1 MKQLY
6 GKVNNP
12 SGLTSRLSAELVAE
26 ANRTSCKVTL
36 YSHDDEADLKSIM
49 NMMALVIRH
58 DEEFKIVIEGDTE
71 EAVAKKFKKLLEQL
85 NLLK

>member
-36 YSHDDEADLKSIM
+36 YSHD
-49 NMMALVIRH
+49 
-58 DEEFKIVIEGDTE
+58 E
-71 EAVAKKFKKLLEQL
+71 EAASRNADPDAVCPLLRSRPG
-85 NLLK
+85 

>member
-36 YSHDDEADLKSIM
+36 YSHDDEADLKSIT
-49 NMMALVIRH
+49 NNPENI
-58 DEEFKIVIEGDTE
+58 KIKEIEGDTE
-71 EAVAKKFKKLLEQL
+71 EAVAKKFKKLLEEL

>member
-6 GKVNNP
+6 SKVNNP

-36 YSHDDEADLKSIM
+36 YSHDEEADLKSIM

-58 DEEFKIVIEGDTE
+58 GEEFKIVIEGDTE
-71 EAVAKKFKKLLEQL
+71 EAVAKKFKKLLEEL

>member
-58 DEEFKIVIEGDTE
+58 GEEFKMVIEGDTV
-71 EAVAKKFKKLLEQL
+71 EAVAKKYKKLLEEL